1 MSRVYHHRLAIS
13 SIQNDGEETFSSR
26 ILGISITISLSLFK
40 SLFTL
45 CRKENLK
52 TFLYIIWKLKR
63 TLSRHSF
70 RHFIEIILIQPKFC
84 VCVDRAE
91 KIFSPTSILVAVIK
105 LQNSVKQ
112 TLTRREIVWL
122 GDFYYKTHMDFNG
135 WRIWSY
141 ILQYWLSFM
150 ITMRKV
156 S

>member
-1 MSRVYHHRLAIS
+1 M
-13 SIQNDGEETFSSR
+13 
-26 ILGISITISLSLFK
+26 
-40 SLFTL
+40 

-52 TFLYIIWKLKR
+52 TFLNIIWKLKR
-63 TLSRHSF
+63 ILSRHSF
-70 RHFIEIILIQPKFC
+70 RHFIEIILIQPKLC

-156 S
+156 SWIVWICFFPYWIIWSSGSWNGRSHSA